1 MKLLSDQCFFPSLPY
16 LSIRYFDANSALA
29 ISRNDEASESADDG
43 GTMASPAPVDGDME
57 LEIDV
62 EDAEDD
68 EFLPFT
74 ANPR

>member
-1 MKLLSDQCFFPSLPY
+1 MRLTVNCIFLLSF
-16 LSIRYFDANSALA
+16 RYFDVNSALN
-29 ISRNDEASESADDG
+29 ISRNDEASESADEA
-43 GTMASPAPVDGDME
+43 GTMASTAIIDCDVGQ
-57 LEIDV
+57 EIDV

>member
-1 MKLLSDQCFFPSLPY
+1 MLSSFPFLSFPFFLSL
-16 LSIRYFDANSALA
+16 RYFDANSALA
-29 ISRNDEASESADDG
+29 ISRNDEASESAEDG
-43 GTMASPAPVDGDME
+43 GTMASPAPVDCDME

-62 EDAEDD
+62 EGAEDD